1 MKHLFAALLVAP
13 LLIAIA
19 PAARADTITRTTT
32 TTTTGQQCRDFTKT
46 TTYVD
51 RTVSTQ
57 GTACLFAD
65 GAWHDVSTPGQPVV
79 AYDEANPVIVERRPV
94 VYAEPEVVPVPVY
107 YGGGYGYYDHPHHYG
122 YGPGY
127 YGRGGDSLNIDFRG
141 RL

>member
-1 MKHLFAALLVAP
+1 MKHLIAALLVAP

-19 PAARADTITRTTT
+19 PAAHADTVTRVTTT
-32 TTTTGQQCRDFTKT
+32 TTTDQQCRDFTKT
-46 TTYVD
+46 TNYVN
-51 RTVSTQ
+51 RTVTTS

-65 GAWHDVSTPGQPVV
+65 GAWHDVTSPGQPIVQ
-79 AYDEANPVIVERRPV
+79 YDADAVEPVIVERRPV

-107 YGGGYGYYDHPHHYG
+107 YGGYYDHPHHYG
-122 YGPGY
+122 YGGPGY